1 MQFLCINQ
9 LINLIFDVV
18 NKVELVDKV
27 KIVGQ
32 RLRGQRGGFSRTLLT
47 TDELLGKRQTDIQ
60 KQNHANA
67 VTLFYHL
74 LLSLTLII
82 NIIQFQFHRGTQLQ
96 DLVIGT
102 VGCLLAL
109 LKIFGTLHGFPVYLS
124 IYVPHPVPSR
134 VLCMCRGGAAVYGVW
149 LCPGIPR
156 HNLSHLLY
164 YYQYSSFN
172 NYFIF
177 GIYIYNSTHQHWI
190 LLMPCSTT
198 PPVLHPLFFF
208 NINY

>member
-47 TDELLGKRQTDIQ
+47 TDELLGKRQTDM
-60 KQNHANA
+60 QNHANA

-156 HNLSHLLY
+156 HNLRA
-164 YYQYSSFN
+164 
-172 NYFIF
+172 IC
-177 GIYIYNSTHQHWI
+177 YIIISI
-190 LLMPCSTT
+190 LLLIIISFLASIFTIQLISIGYYSCHA
-198 PPVLHPLFFF
+198 PPHHQYCILYFFL
-208 NINY
+208 ILIID